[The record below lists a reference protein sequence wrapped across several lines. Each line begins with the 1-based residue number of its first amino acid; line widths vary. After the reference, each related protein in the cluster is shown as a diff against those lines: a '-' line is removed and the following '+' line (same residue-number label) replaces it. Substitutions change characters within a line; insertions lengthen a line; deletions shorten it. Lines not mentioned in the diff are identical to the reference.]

1 MNLKVEKSELAGT
14 TVVPTSKSHT
24 MRALLFASLAGGK
37 SEINGILRSPDTDRM
52 IYAAAAM
59 GAKIKRENTD
69 ITIEGVAGFPK
80 FQGDI
85 IDAGNSG
92 QVLRFCAAL
101 AALSPNYTIFT
112 GDRSI
117 RTQRP
122 MQPLLDGLAGLGV
135 FAVSA
140 PGNGYAPI
148 IVKGGITNYKTEL
161 DGEDSQP
168 VSALLILAAVVANK
182 TVEITVKN
190 PGELPWVELTL
201 YWLKKLGVEYT
212 NRDYINFTVTGRRI
226 QGFNYTVP
234 GDFSSAAF
242 PIAAALVTGS
252 EIAVENLDM
261 NDPQGDK
268 DALDIFSQMGAVF
281 SHRADGVTVHKTAG
295 LRGADVNIN
304 RCIDFLPM
312 LAVTAAFATTPTRIR
327 GAAIARKKESDR
339 ISAIAQELSKM
350 GGVLEEH
357 EDGLTVYPSKL
368 HGASVY
374 SHKDHRIAMSLAV
387 AGLAAGATEI
397 TDTACIDKSF
407 PDFTEIMSS
416 LGANLSS
423 DLESA

>member
-1 MNLKVEKSELAGT
+1 MNLRVEKSELAGT
-14 TVVPTSKSHT
+14 AVIPTSKSHT
-24 MRALLFASLAGGK
+24 MRALLFASLAEGK

-59 GAKIKRENTD
+59 GATIKRENTD
-69 ITIEGVAGFPK
+69 IIIEGIAGFPK
-80 FQGDI
+80 FHGDI

-140 PGNGYAPI
+140 TGNGYAPI
-148 IVKGGITNYKTEL
+148 IVKGGVTNYKTEL

-168 VSALLILAAVVANK
+168 VSALLILAAAIAGK
-182 TVEITVKN
+182 TIEITVRN
-190 PGELPWVELTL
+190 PGEIPWVEFTL

-212 NRDYINFTVTGRRI
+212 NRDHINFTVTGRRI

-281 SHRADGVTVHKTAG
+281 SYRTDGVKVHKTAD

-339 ISAIAQELSKM
+339 ITAIAQELSKM

-407 PDFTEIMSS
+407 PDFMEIMSS
-416 LGANLSS
+416 LGAKLSS
-423 DLESA
+423 Y